1 MNPMNNGVNKMLSI
15 EEFEQKIR
23 QQKDPMKISL
33 TNPMVNFESNSM
45 QVSPISPNPNQMGM
59 NPNIDYNQMKKQKEF
74 FANSMANGLK
84 SKSSNSSMNSSNNLY
99 RMNSDQTLMQSPRFG
114 PGNPGMG
121 GSMPNMELPMQQ
133 SKYLNNSDLTIDTS
147 FRPMDNGSY
156 DFNPNPMM
164 GSKIMNSNFNSSQT
178 SFNSFGGFRD
188 ESFEEDSD
196 FEDFLEQPKQRK
208 QTETEAL
215 ADFLKNT
222 GPDMLGGPP
231 ASPAG
236 SIEGKKKRGSLFK
249 FKKGKKK
256 EKKPSALSEEI
267 GSGSS
272 SPPSNV
278 NTPKHT
284 PIVIHYPGAE
294 NQPNL
299 NSGQNNTS
307 NSGSQQNTMY
317 NPNVPNQFVMNNNG
331 PNPNVPPMPT
341 GFNNLKSSGSVSS
354 INSLQGNGS
363 PYVMSLKNKPDIPE
377 SPLHEGG
384 PRFNNF
390 QNSNLMSQQL
400 QAQNMPMN
408 QKPQGDNFP
417 YNKPGMMTAHSN
429 GSNGDLSI
437 QSPITGPQ
445 DPRKMNKMKGMN
457 PQDQYRISQHIGSA
471 MNSPSNSTSNS
482 GSMNNQPKPNMMNNI
497 SVSTINNGPT
507 NDTEVSPSVKNRIV
521 ENLENLSIER
531 NNNYDE
537 LDEDEPRPRIN
548 AAPMSMN
555 NNNMDNNNN
564 DLNSLLP
571 NKTIV
576 EVGEVKQTPPPQQPQ
591 AASTL
596 EEDNNNGN
604 SYYDQGL
611 LDDEDEDDYF
621 SESDSELIRNTR
633 FNANMVGDEFYY
645 DKSFDSPIERPPPD
659 PNRKTVQFNDN
670 VKRISHV
677 EYVSDDEQGF
687 FSDEEPRHERPPP
700 QHRNNNAR
708 REHRLTGSHGLRG
721 PPPPR
726 DHDRDHDRDR
736 DREHRIRMSERRS
749 SRHGPP
755 PMRQNLTRVL
765 NNQKQTINNRVTLP
779 PPQMG
784 EITVTNSMPGIEDY
798 ELEEL
803 EDENPPRIDSGNKNP
818 PPTNP
823 PPPVPFDKNT
833 LKNLD
838 NIRTSTPP
846 PANFGKIAPN
856 KVRHHM
862 SQPPPATNSNG
873 NAPPPLRVRP
883 KVRHVQIQTRRVN
896 NHNVAVQTT
905 SYIEDISTIFKGDV
919 EKSINVEILQN
930 ELINYR
936 EIIKRMNDELRDI
949 KRENQQLTSDYRQMR
964 HEREKMIENNK
975 RKEIEFDDL
984 SSRAH
989 KKLKELIEDR
999 QQLLDEKEKLQNDN
1013 EQMEA
1018 MINQLKK
1025 QIGSIEA

>member
-1 MNPMNNGVNKMLSI
+1 MNPMFNNSKMLST
-15 EEFEQKIR
+15 EEFEQKLR

-45 QVSPISPNPNQMGM
+45 QVSPMSPNPMGM
-59 NPNIDYNQMKKQKEF
+59 NPNMDYNQMKKQKEF

-84 SKSSNSSMNSSNNLY
+84 GKSSNSSLNSSSNNLF

-114 PGNPGMG
+114 PLNPGMG
-121 GSMPNMELPMQQ
+121 GNMPNMELPMQN
-133 SKYLNNSDLTIDTS
+133 KYLNNSDLTIDTS
-147 FRPMDNGSY
+147 FRPMDNSSY
-156 DFNPNPMM
+156 EFNPMM
-164 GSKIMNSNFNSSQT
+164 KMNSNYSASQS

-188 ESFEEDSD
+188 ESFDDDDD
-196 FEDFLEQPKQRK
+196 FDDILEPKQRK

-222 GPDMLGGPP
+222 GPDMLGPP
-231 ASPAG
+231 ISPAG

-256 EKKPSALSEEI
+256 EKKPSTLSEEI
-267 GSGSS
+267 GSGSN
-272 SPPSNV
+272 SPPSNG

-284 PIVIHYPGAE
+284 PIVINYPGAE

-299 NSGQNNTS
+299 NPNS
-307 NSGSQQNTMY
+307 NSSSQQNVMG
-317 NPNVPNQFVMNNNG
+317 NSSIPNQFVMNNNG
-331 PNPNVPPMPT
+331 PNPNVPPMPN

-354 INSLQGNGS
+354 LNSLQGNGS
-363 PYVMSLKNKPDIPE
+363 PYIMSLKNRQEIPE

-390 QNSNLMSQQL
+390 QNSNLMQQQQL
-400 QAQNMPMN
+400 QMQAQNMSMA
-408 QKPQGDNFP
+408 QKAQGENFP
-417 YNKPGMMTAHSN
+417 YSNKPGMIMTHNN
-429 GSNGDLSI
+429 GSNSDLSI

-445 DPRKMNKMKGMN
+445 DPRIMNKMKNMN
-457 PQDQYRISQHIGSA
+457 QQHNNP
-471 MNSPSNSTSNS
+471 MSNSVSSSVSNS
-482 GSMNNQPKPNMMNNI
+482 GSMNNQPNKNMMNNI
-497 SVSTINNGPT
+497 NVSIMNNVPP
-507 NDTEVSPSVKNRIV
+507 NDAEISPSVKNHIV
-521 ENLENLSIER
+521 ENLENLTIER
-531 NNNYDE
+531 NSNVDD
-537 LDEDEPRPRIN
+537 LDEDEPRPRLN
-548 AAPMSMN
+548 AAPMTMNNQVN
-555 NNNMDNNNN
+555 NNNNT
-564 DLNSLLP
+564 DLSSFLP

-576 EVGEVKQTPPPQQPQ
+576 EVEEIKQPQPQPQ
-591 AASTL
+591 AASTTV
-596 EEDNNNGN
+596 EDESNGN
-604 SYYDQGL
+604 GYYDQGL
-611 LDDEDEDDYF
+611 LDDDDDDDDYF

-645 DKSFDSPIERPPPD
+645 DKSFDSPIQRPPPD
-659 PNRKTVQFNDN
+659 PNRKTVQFNDD

-677 EYVSDDEQGF
+677 EYVSDDEKEY
-687 FSDEEPRHERPPP
+687 FSDEGPKNERPPPP

-726 DHDRDHDRDR
+726 DHDRDRDRDRERDRDR
-736 DREHRIRMSERRS
+736 DRDHRMRMSERRS

-755 PMRQNLTRVL
+755 APMRQNINRVL
-765 NNQKQTINNRVTLP
+765 NNQKQTVNNRVTLP

-803 EDENPPRIDSGNKNP
+803 ENDTSPTGNKNP
-818 PPTNP
+818 PPSNP
-823 PPPVPFDKNT
+823 PPPVPFDKNA

-838 NIRTSTPP
+838 NLRTSTPP
-846 PANFGKIAPN
+846 PANFGKLSAN
-856 KVRHHM
+856 KARHHM
-862 SQPPPATNSNG
+862 SQPPPASGNNSN
-873 NAPPPLRVRP
+873 APPLRVRP
-883 KVRHVQIQTRRVN
+883 KVRHVQIQTRRIN
-896 NHNVAVQTT
+896 SHNVAVQTT
-905 SYIEDISTIFKGDV
+905 SYVEDINTIFKGDV
-919 EKSINVEILQN
+919 EKSTNVEVLQN
-930 ELINYR
+930 EIVNYR

-964 HEREKMIENNK
+964 HEREKMIETNK

-999 QQLLDEKEKLQNDN
+999 QQLLSEKERLQSEN
-1013 EQMEA
+1013 EQMES
-1018 MINQLKK
+1018 IIDKLKK
-1025 QIGSIEA
+1025 QIESIDA